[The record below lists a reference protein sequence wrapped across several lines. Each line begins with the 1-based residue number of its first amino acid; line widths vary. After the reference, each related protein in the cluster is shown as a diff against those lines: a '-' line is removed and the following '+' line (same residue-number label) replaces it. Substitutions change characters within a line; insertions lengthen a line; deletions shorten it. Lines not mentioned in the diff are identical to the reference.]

1 MSITVELPPET
12 EQNLR
17 DQARLEGKT
26 PEEVLSQ
33 LAQQWLGNGKS
44 ADGRPPNEMSAEE
57 WSAKLRA
64 WAASHEPVGHFVDDS
79 RESIYAGRGE

>member
-1 MSITVELPPET
+1 MSITIELPPEA
-12 EQNLR
+12 QKNLL

-44 ADGRPPNEMSAEE
+44 AAGRPPEQLSPEE
-57 WSAKLRA
+57 WVADLRA
-64 WAASHEPVGHFVDDS
+64 WAASHQPVGHFVDDS